1 MLAAGESYK
10 ELFDNVQEHIH
21 DEDDSEIRAKLLM
34 KLSNI
39 LSAAKTET
47 TKMVKLKH
55 FRAELLDTNLGE
67 EDE

>member
-1 MLAAGESYK
+1 MFKNTSIY
-10 ELFDNVQEHIH
+10 
-21 DEDDSEIRAKLLM
+21 EDDSEIRAKLLM